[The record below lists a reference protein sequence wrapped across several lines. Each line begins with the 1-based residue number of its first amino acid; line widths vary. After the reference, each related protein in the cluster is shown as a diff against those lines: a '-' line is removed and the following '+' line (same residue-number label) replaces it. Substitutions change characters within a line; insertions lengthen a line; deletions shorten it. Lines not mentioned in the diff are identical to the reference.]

1 MNLFHCL
8 TEGRDLKT
16 YKGVE
21 KQLQKL
27 LPRHSMMVIRQIQV
41 PTALPSV
48 KVLAIIFS

>member
-16 YKGVE
+16 YGVE

-27 LPRHSMMVIRQIQV
+27 LPRNTVKVILQIQA
-41 PTALPSV
+41 PTA
-48 KVLAIIFS
+48 